1 MKIKYQK
8 LKIKSLNGLLGE
20 TILTKELK
28 IKLFTIFLLQMTIK
42 MIKNL
47 QKKYLIAWKASW
59 IYTQIWKRNITKK
72 IRINKKEKLIIYK
85 KEKKKNLNSKEKLW
99 SLQIN

>member
-42 MIKNL
+42 IIKNL
-47 QKKYLIAWKASW
+47 QKKYLIAWKVSW
-59 IYTQIWKRNITKK
+59 IYTEIWKRNITKK
-72 IRINKKEKLIIYK
+72 IKINKKEKLIIY
-85 KEKKKNLNSKEKLW
+85 KKKNLNSKEKLW